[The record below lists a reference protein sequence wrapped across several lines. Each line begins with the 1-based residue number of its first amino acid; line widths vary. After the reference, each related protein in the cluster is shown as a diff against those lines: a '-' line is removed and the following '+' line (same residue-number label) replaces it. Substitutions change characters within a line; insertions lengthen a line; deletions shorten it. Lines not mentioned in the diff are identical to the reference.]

1 MRCVCVCV
9 PNALNARCA
18 PDVLD
23 VLDVRDVRCVPD
35 VLHVRC
41 VPDVPHARWVPDG
54 LQVQRVPD
62 LLHVRCVPNGLHV
75 RYVPNALSVRCVPEL
90 LHAVCVCVYKYL
102 SLVTCVT
109 CWSACAQF
117 SAMSHLPLS
126 SPPRT
131 RAVPACAVPSRLC
144 LLVCLF
150 LRFGVEECV
159 RVVCDSLRS
168 CLDCVCCTA
177 WCLVTLERER

>member
-1 MRCVCVCV
+1 MCVCVCVRARV
-9 PNALNARCA
+9 PNALNARCVPDA

-23 VLDVRDVRCVPD
+23 ARCVPEL
-35 VLHVRC
+35 LHARC
-41 VPDVPHARWVPDG
+41 APDVPHARCVPDG
-54 LQVQRVPD
+54 
-62 LLHVRCVPNGLHV
+62 LHVRCVPNV
-75 RYVPNALSVRCVPEL
+75 LSARWVPEL

-177 WCLVTLERER
+177 CCLVTLERER